1 MKIIMQFIEILRY
14 NENVK
19 VFSEINVSFVLQQ
32 LLNTER
38 ASVRRTG
45 KTLRFLT
52 EENSSRI

>member
-38 ASVRRTG
+38 ASARRTG